1 MNYSISVA
9 VPNWVLIY
17 WSIKNPKLGLLALKL
32 RMKTNSQA
40 ENSTNI
46 LKNRTKQAFSPK
58 LVLKGVSPPVLD
70 LLHLF
75 IHSCS
80 FASLTNR
87 MESCKPSEL
96 IPSFMKQYSNLLTF
110 QLHSNWGM
118 KQGSESRTMAQRQD
132 ELTDNS
138 NA

>member
-1 MNYSISVA
+1 MNELLNLCGCSQLGFNI
-9 VPNWVLIY
+9 LIHKE
-17 WSIKNPKLGLLALKL
+17 SQTGATGTETKDE
-32 RMKTNSQA
+32 TNSQV

-80 FASLTNR
+80 FSSSTNR
-87 MESCKPSEL
+87 IESCKPSEL
-96 IPSFMKQYSNLLTF
+96 IPRFMKQSSNLLTF
-110 QLHSNWGM
+110 QLHSNWG
-118 KQGSESRTMAQRQD
+118 
-132 ELTDNS
+132 
-138 NA
+138 